1 MDDIAFRMLE
11 LNNKGYCCSQILMI
25 LALEELG
32 TTNPDLVRAMGGLC
46 LGLTTSEEV
55 CGALSG
61 GACLLALYAGKG
73 TDEEEEDERLPLMLG
88 ELLEWF
94 QNKVGEDYGG
104 VRCEDILGDNVQHGP
119 DLTRCGMIV
128 AQTYEMVRTILENH
142 GRLGNKGRNED
153 PEAF

>member
-1 MDDIAFRMLE
+1 MNDIAFRMLE

-25 LALEELG
+25 LALEEREE
-32 TTNPDLVRAMGGLC
+32 TNPDLVRSMGGLC
-46 LGLTTSEEV
+46 LGIGASEEV

-73 TDEEEEDERLPLMLG
+73 NDEEQEDERFPLMVA

-94 QNKVGEDYGG
+94 HATVGQDYGG
-104 VRCEDILGDNVQHGP
+104 VRCEDILGASVSQGP

-128 AQTYEMVRTILENH
+128 AHTYEQVRNILSYH
-142 GRLGNKGRNED
+142 G
-153 PEAF
+153 F